1 MQLRWEGVTA
11 TEVNFAKWERNGC
24 HILKPVQCPLRD
36 KVHSTIHH
44 WCHFRIHYYDFA
56 LVFVAL
62 LFKLCPFFC
71 QQVFPQTLLCPRHFL
86 DLGDASTFKL
96 SKIFSPC
103 FLLSFQPSEASRPL
117 FLIPSRKWERICGF
131 PLRSPMK
138 LWARLK
144 LEIRSFCSQLT
155 NHTFHYTRQ
164 DPWAGSS
171 SGQSTLWIGAYCI
184 CPWIVTFWRTTE
196 QLVFEKWP
204 AVFKQHQGKSVMRSK
219 VLSLKFSFCVFEK
232 EKKRPCVYMTWGD
245 IKWKQFSQTLMSVET
260 LLIRV
265 APRPLLLL
273 LFFIFIFLEGRDDPA
288 EFWSM
293 PIAAFSKS
301 QSQQ

>member
-11 TEVNFAKWERNGC
+11 TEVSFAKWERNGC

-62 LFKLCPFFC
+62 LFELCPFFS

-86 DLGDASTFKL
+86 DLGDASVFKL
-96 SKIFSPC
+96 SKY
-103 FLLSFQPSEASRPL
+103 
-117 FLIPSRKWERICGF
+117 F
-131 PLRSPMK
+131 PLVVFCCPSNPRKPVGLYFLSLVGNEREFVVF
-138 LWARLK
+138 LWDHPWSYGQDWK

-204 AVFKQHQGKSVMRSK
+204 AVFKQHQGKSVMRRMRRK

-232 EKKRPCVYMTWGD
+232 EKKDHLYIW
-245 IKWKQFSQTLMSVET
+245 
-260 LLIRV
+260 
-265 APRPLLLL
+265 
-273 LFFIFIFLEGRDDPA
+273 LE
-288 EFWSM
+288 E
-293 PIAAFSKS
+293 I
-301 QSQQ
+301 